1 MVNGQWANHRI
12 IKLEINNEMKIV
24 VLDGY
29 TLNPGDISWDG
40 LKTLGDVTIHD
51 RTPADKVVE
60 RAAGAEI
67 VFTNKTPINEETI
80 NQLGS
85 LKFIGVLATG
95 YNIIN
100 TEAAKEKGIIV
111 SNVPGYGTTSVV
123 QMTIALLLELC
134 LHVQRHSDSVMEGKW
149 AKSADWCF
157 WDYPLVELSGKTI
170 GIIGFGR
177 IGQQVGDVATA
188 FGMNIIGNSRNWTDQ
203 SQRKNFRWAEIPE
216 LLAQSDVISIHCPL
230 FPETK
235 GLINKESLKTMKKS
249 AFLLNTS
256 RGPIVVDEDLADA
269 LNNDVI
275 AGAGIDVLSV
285 EPPPAGNPLFKAT
298 NCIITPHIA
307 WATKEARLRLMDATV
322 NNLSSFLNGNPIN
335 VVNK

>member
-1 MVNGQWANHRI
+1 
-12 IKLEINNEMKIV
+12 MKIV

-40 LKTLGDVTIHD
+40 LKALGDVTIHD
-51 RTPADKVVE
+51 RTPVDKIVE

-67 VFTNKTPINEETI
+67 VFTNKTPINEEAI
-80 NQLGS
+80 NQLNS

-95 YNIIN
+95 YNIVN
-100 TEAAKEKGIIV
+100 TEAAKEKKIIV

-134 LHVQRHSDSVMEGKW
+134 LHVQRHSDSVIGGKW

-170 GIIGFGR
+170 GIIGYGR

-188 FGMNIIGNSRNWTDQ
+188 LGMKIIGNSRNWTDQ
-203 SQRKNFRWAEIPE
+203 LQRKNFRWAEIPE
-216 LLAQSDVISIHCPL
+216 LLAESDVVSIHCPL

-285 EPPPAGNPLFKAT
+285 EPPPADNPLFKAK

-322 NNLSSFLNGNPIN
+322 NNLSSFLNGNPVN